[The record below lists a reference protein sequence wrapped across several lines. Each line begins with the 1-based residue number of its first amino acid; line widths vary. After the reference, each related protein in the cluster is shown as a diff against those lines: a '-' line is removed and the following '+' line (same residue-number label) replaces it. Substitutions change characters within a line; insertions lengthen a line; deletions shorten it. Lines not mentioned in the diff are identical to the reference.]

1 MIPLLIAESDIYVYV
16 GEPRGGRGNV
26 LSSGDVVFCTKEK
39 VNGFYVTFTRHGKT
53 FIPTRQMIKLWEDN
67 ANRSYT

>member
-16 GEPRGGRGNV
+16 GELRGRALHA
-26 LSSGDVVFCTKEK
+26 LSKGDVVFCTEEK
-39 VNGFYVTFTRHGKT
+39 VNGFYVTFTRCGKT